1 MQQKEIGMQ
10 ISAAR
15 KKLKYTQRE
24 LAEKLG
30 VSDKTISKWERGVG
44 YPDISLLLPLCR
56 ELGIEVSQLLG
67 DEETDTQK
75 QGNEK
80 NLKNLADYAGMDC
93 CCVCHIWMDDSYGIA
108 YVTSLFDRKNNAGGN
123 GDAVSLS
130 VLPVIAASDFKFSPP
145 VLDDCC
151 RC

>member
-30 VSDKTISKWERGVG
+30 VSDKTISKWERGAG

-80 NLKNLADYAGMDC
+80 NLKNLADYAVLKVKENRERIQRWIWIMLSHLLC
-93 CCVCHIWMDDSYGIA
+93 CPSASACCAIMFWRERSAGHGLLLCLSYM
-108 YVTSLFDRKNNAGGN
+108 GG
-123 GDAVSLS
+123 
-130 VLPVIAASDFKFSPP
+130 
-145 VLDDCC
+145 
-151 RC
+151 